1 MIPIEES
8 LREAWC
14 KFRDYVNDEMQH
26 APENAQRKLNGAG
39 AFVVFLCECKPE
51 KEKKLHMQ
59 STSEVDGPR
68 IRESLIVDTLSLL
81 HGLRFIDSFFPSG
94 GYAYSSG
101 LEAAVQGN
109 QIHNAED
116 LSYYVED
123 LFRRG
128 LGHCEAVAAGL
139 GHDAAISGTLQVA
152 LGADQELDAMK
163 LSRDARMASRQMG
176 RQILRSAGEQAVP
189 SSTLRHFAAEVEGD
203 RSPGHL
209 AVSLGLTL
217 GTLKWPR
224 QESVAAFLYHTAVG
238 FVSASLKLLPIGQR
252 EGQRLL
258 ARWMPLIVEV
268 SCQVEHEE
276 TLTSW
281 SPVQDIYSM
290 RHARLTSRLFRS

>member
-1 MIPIEES
+1 M
-8 LREAWC
+8 
-14 KFRDYVNDEMQH
+14 
-26 APENAQRKLNGAG
+26 
-39 AFVVFLCECKPE
+39 
-51 KEKKLHMQ
+51 
-59 STSEVDGPR
+59 
-68 IRESLIVDTLSLL
+68 DTLSLL
-81 HGLRFIDSFFPSG
+81 HGLRFIDTFFPSG

-109 QIHNAED
+109 QVRNAKD
-116 LSYYVED
+116 LSSYVED

-128 LGHCEAVAAGL
+128 LGRCEAVAVGL
-139 GHDAAISGTLQVA
+139 GHDAAVSGALQAA
-152 LGADQELDAMK
+152 LGADRELDAMK

-176 RQILRSAGEQAVP
+176 RQVLRSAGEQAEP
-189 SSTLRHFAAEVEGD
+189 TSMLRHFVTEVEGD

-252 EGQRLL
+252 EGQGTL

-268 SCQVEHEE
+268 SRQVEQEKV
-276 TLTSW
+276 LTSW

-290 RHARLTSRLFRS
+290 RHAHLTTRLFRS